1 MEEDVGGCEG
11 EVGQHADGDVP
22 LAVARLRRRPEQ
34 RVDRVLPE
42 GREQSVADLEGN
54 RGGHRSFIVNY
65 RVRLSNGRKVLL
77 FFP

>member
-11 EVGQHADGDVP
+11 EVWQHADGLP

-42 GREQSVADLEGN
+42 GGKQAIPDLT
-54 RGGHRSFIVNY
+54 R
-65 RVRLSNGRKVLL
+65 
-77 FFP
+77 